1 MTTVLPHRP
10 PDTAISV
17 AAVAAGTDDGWRPST
32 SSAWLAGT
40 FILLVA
46 ALGFLLASFPARNS
60 DIWLHLARGRQVTQ
74 GQFNQGWLY
83 DLLCYGLYTAF
94 GGTGLA
100 IFKAALT
107 GAMALLLFRLSQSA
121 GKDVWIPAFCTALA
135 VLAMGIRLLL
145 QPAIVSDFLFVL
157 LLYGIYERG
166 ETPRTAAQTLLR
178 SWPLFILFIVWANV
192 DDWFVL
198 GLASAGLIWLGQ
210 VLDLWRSDRRSASEL
225 AGQFLVRWIA
235 LAAMCVLNPGHV
247 LVFKWPAEL
256 SWLPYQTL
264 LANLGWSA
272 ANLAY
277 VPLLLLSLL
286 SFVICRA
293 TWKWQRFLPWIGL
306 ATLSALDAR
315 ATPFF
320 AVLAGPV
327 LAWNLQDL
335 VATNLSARQVPSP
348 AWQRAFALGR
358 CLTAVSVVVL
368 VVCAWPGWLQSGP
381 VFEPRRWA
389 VDPAPTLET
398 GAKATR
404 RWIDEGKLGPK
415 PVGLHLS
422 PESANVFAW
431 FCPEAKGLNDAELA
445 DAVRGESKTTR
456 DAASQLREPGINY
469 VILYDP
475 IPERFIA
482 SMARFLDN
490 PGQWPLLYVEG
501 YLAVFGWRDPATAGG
516 ADPFRDW
523 QWDANELAFRPAEH
537 KKAPA
542 RPGIRAPEPRE
553 WYEAFWKPAPRRPAD
568 QDEATQHLMH
578 AGVLQLKAP
587 EKHKAAWQLTQAASI
602 VASASGW
609 SGPAGMVDARMHLA
623 RLSSRVLEMER
634 PQAPE
639 RIALAMR
646 VQFIEERDDTSPAL
660 LYLAIRAARR
670 TLANHPDNAQAYLVL
685 GESYMRL
692 LHNTRE
698 RAWAKR
704 MPEIA
709 QLRQAQASAAFNNAV
724 RLRPNLAQA
733 HYNLMQ
739 LYAQLD
745 YLDLMLQHY
754 QTYRQLARGA
764 RVASQADPT
773 LDEQQEQEV
782 SMLAK
787 EVQKRENTYEVAT
800 SKFQVAQR
808 ASVALKQGLAGK
820 ARDLLLDSHISAFGE
835 MGMAMELELLLRT
848 GQPDKVWEWSSPE
861 QRSTLGP
868 AYYWLRIA
876 ALGALGEYELA
887 RHEFKEF
894 ASAVAVGPQG
904 EPVPSRDI
912 ISMLVAKRV
921 LDESTPSQT
930 VGDLFVRAM
939 QRRDFVQRTTELA
952 ENLKHEADLL
962 VLGGLLALEAG
973 DSVRAE
979 SGFREAL
986 SYWQDESAAASGGG
1000 IDFAG
1005 RVVAQDCLN
1014 WLR

>member
-1 MTTVLPHRP
+1 
-10 PDTAISV
+10 
-17 AAVAAGTDDGWRPST
+17 
-32 SSAWLAGT
+32 
-40 FILLVA
+40 VA
-46 ALGFLLASFPARNS
+46 ALAFLLASFPARNS
-60 DIWLHLARGRQVTQ
+60 DIWLHLARGRQAAQ
-74 GQFNQGWLY
+74 GQLHQGWLY
-83 DLLCYGLYTAF
+83 DLLCYGLYQAF

-100 IFKAALT
+100 VFKAALT
-107 GAMALLLFRLSQSA
+107 AAVALLIFRLCRGA
-121 GKDVWIPAFCTALA
+121 GQGIWIPAFCTALA

-157 LLYGIYERG
+157 LLYCLYERG
-166 ETPRTAAQTLLR
+166 EASGGLLH
-178 SWPLFILFIVWANV
+178 SLIHAWPLLILFIVWANV

-198 GLASAGLIWLGQ
+198 GLAAAGLIWLGQ
-210 VLDLWRSDRRSASEL
+210 VLDAWKHDRQSVSAL
-225 AGQFLVRWIA
+225 ACHLLVRWMA
-235 LAAMCVLNPGHV
+235 LGVVCLINPVHLHV
-247 LVFKWPAEL
+247 FALPSEL

-272 ANLAY
+272 ASLAY
-277 VPLLLLSLL
+277 VPLLILSLF
-286 SFVICRA
+286 SFVLCRA
-293 TWKWQRFLPWIGL
+293 TWRWQRFLPWLGL
-306 ATLSALDAR
+306 AALSALDAR

-327 LAWNLQDL
+327 LAWNLQDF
-335 VATNLSARQVPSP
+335 VAIASGARPRPSP
-348 AWQRAFALGR
+348 AWQRTFTLGR
-358 CLTAVSVVVL
+358 ALTAVSLVVL

-404 RWIDEGKLGPK
+404 RWLDEGKLGPN

-431 FCPEAKGLNDAELA
+431 FCQDAKGRSDVDLA
-445 DAVRGESKTTR
+445 AAIRGGSGANRDVESR
-456 DAASQLREPGINY
+456 MREAGINHI
-469 VILYDP
+469 ILYDP
-475 IPERFIA
+475 VPERFIA

-490 PGQWPLLYVEG
+490 PSQWPLLYVEG
-501 YLAVFGWRDPATAGG
+501 YLAVFGWRDPAATTGD
-516 ADPFRDW
+516 DPFRVW
-523 QWDANELAFRPAEH
+523 HWDANELAFRPAEH
-537 KKAPA
+537 KKAPP

-553 WYEAFWKPAPRRPAD
+553 WYEAFWKPAPTRPAD
-568 QDEATQHLMH
+568 QDEATRHLMH
-578 AGVLQLKAP
+578 AGVLQLRAP
-587 EKHKAAWQLTQAASI
+587 EKHKAAWQVAQAASI
-602 VASASGW
+602 VAAASGW
-609 SGPAGMVDARMHLA
+609 SGPTGMLDARMHLA

-646 VQFIEERDDTSPAL
+646 VQFVEERDDTSPAL

-670 TLANHPDNAQAYLVL
+670 TLASHPDNAQAYLVL

-704 MPEIA
+704 MPEIT

-724 RLRPNLAQA
+724 RLRPDLAQA
-733 HYNLMQ
+733 HLNLMQ

-764 RVASQADPT
+764 RGSTQADPS
-773 LDEQQEQEV
+773 LDEQQEQELA
-782 SMLAK
+782 MLAK

-800 SKFQVAQR
+800 SGFQVAQR
-808 ASVALKQGLAGK
+808 ASAAFKQGLAGK
-820 ARDLLLDSHISAFGE
+820 ARDLLLESHISAFGE

-861 QRSTLGP
+861 QRTTLGP

-894 ASAVAVGPQG
+894 AGAVAVGPQG

-912 ISMLVAKRV
+912 ISLLVAKRV
-921 LDESTPSQT
+921 LDESTPSQS
-930 VGDLFVRAM
+930 VGDLIVRSM
-939 QRRDFVQRTTELA
+939 QRRDFVRQTTELA
-952 ENLKHEADLL
+952 GNLKHEADLL

-979 SGFREAL
+979 SAFREAL
-986 SYWQDESAAASGGG
+986 TYWKDEPSAASGGG
-1000 IDFAG
+1000 LDFAG
-1005 RVVAQDCLN
+1005 RVVAQNCLE